1 MPTLLFQNVLP
12 TPPLDDPTYLE
23 GIANLSAAV
32 QAGAKVYVTLTIDE
46 NGVKC
51 VFYADIAALKVGYAP
66 NTAGTLNYASGLLA
80 LRGPLN
86 NYAQSIAGTY
96 LVGGSVDTQ
105 GNYIYNPVTG
115 DAPDVAPG
123 YIISWWAA

>member
-1 MPTLLFQNVLP
+1 M
-12 TPPLDDPTYLE
+12 
-23 GIANLSAAV
+23 
-32 QAGAKVYVTLTIDE
+32 
-46 NGVKC
+46 